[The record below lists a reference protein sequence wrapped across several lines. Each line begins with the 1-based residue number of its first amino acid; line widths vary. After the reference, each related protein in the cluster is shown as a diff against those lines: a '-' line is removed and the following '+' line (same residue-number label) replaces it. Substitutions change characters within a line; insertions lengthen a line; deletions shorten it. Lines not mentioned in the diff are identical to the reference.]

1 MDPKPTIA
9 AKNIGAQIEISR
21 DITDDLGKREEM
33 GLTLRD
39 DEKKNSAL
47 CPDPLTT

>member
-1 MDPKPTIA
+1 LDPKPTIA

-21 DITDDLGKREEM
+21 DITDDLGKREDM

-39 DEKKNSAL
+39 DEKKKFSL
-47 CPDPLTT
+47 VP